1 MAGPWELCTGRI
13 IYSHD
18 AGSMIPYHQNL
29 TTQGYRALIYRSAFI
44 YMHGMLIINKLLSLL
59 QVIINILFYFLY
71 FMLAVETMICVF
83 RTLGARHGLDHL
95 DIKL

>member
-1 MAGPWELCTGRI
+1 MAGPWELCTERI
-13 IYSHD
+13 SYSHD

-44 YMHGMLIINKLLSLL
+44 YMHGMLIINKLLSFL
-59 QVIINILFYFLY
+59 QVIINIFI

-83 RTLGARHGLDHL
+83 HTLGARHGPDHL